1 MKCYELPGNSRLKRK
16 KKKKIFQKTQEN
28 IQKYLIYLKKGRKTF

>member
-16 KKKKIFQKTQEN
+16 NKKIFQKAQEN
-28 IQKYLIYLKKGRKTF
+28 IQKYFIYLKKGRKTF